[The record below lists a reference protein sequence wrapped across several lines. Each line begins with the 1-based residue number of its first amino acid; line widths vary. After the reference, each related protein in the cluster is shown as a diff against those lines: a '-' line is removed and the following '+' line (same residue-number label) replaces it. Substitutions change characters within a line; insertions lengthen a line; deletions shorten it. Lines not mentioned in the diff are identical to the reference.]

1 MSGHSKWA
9 NIKHKKGAAD
19 KKRGRIFSRITK
31 EIIIAVKQGGSDQT
45 GNTTLR
51 SALVAAKAANM
62 PNTNID
68 RAIKKGLGDSDTA
81 NYEEIL
87 YEGYGHEGVAILVE
101 SLTDN
106 RNRTGGEV
114 RLTFDRNGGNM
125 AGSGAVTWMF
135 HRKSHFI
142 VTGEHA
148 DEENLMELLM
158 EADAEVEDIDVD
170 GETAE
175 IWGAP
180 DAFLDIST
188 ALEEA
193 GITPEEANLG
203 RKPENTVKITDI
215 GKAEKLLRLIEKF
228 EDLEDVQAVYANFDF
243 SDEVLEKLAQD

>member
-31 EIIIAVKQGGSDQT
+31 EIIIAVKQGGADQVA
-45 GNTTLR
+45 NTTLR
-51 SALVAAKAANM
+51 SALVAARAANM
-62 PNTNID
+62 PNSNID
-68 RAIKKGLGDSDTA
+68 RAIKKAAGDSDTA

-142 VTGEHA
+142 IIGEHA
-148 DEENLMELLM
+148 DEENLMELLI
-158 EADAEVEDIDVD
+158 EADVEDIEVSD
-170 GETAE
+170 GTAE

-180 DAFLDIST
+180 DAFLTISN

-193 GITPEEANLG
+193 EITPEEANLA
-203 RKPENTVKITDI
+203 RKPENTVKITNI
-215 GKAEKLLRLIEKF
+215 NTAEKLLKLIDKF

-243 SDEVLEKLAQD
+243 SDEVLEKLDQE